1 MPKVTFLSDN
11 AALDVADGALLR
23 EVAQKNDLS
32 IPFGCE
38 NGICGTCL
46 ITIKD
51 GQEHISPQTEQ
62 EKETLGT
69 LMAQSNQRLACQCK
83 VSGDVTFDLE

>member
-11 AALDVADGALLR
+11 VTLDVPENASLR
-23 EVAQKNDLS
+23 EVAHSNDLS

-46 ITIKD
+46 ITIKE
-51 GQEHISPQTEQ
+51 GVEHISPETEQ

-69 LMAQSNQRLACQCK
+69 LMAQPGQRLACQCK